1 MILRVVLAAVL
12 TAALLAVA
20 LPAMADVGAN
30 RAESTMDR
38 QLGTL
43 GEELE
48 TMVETDDPTVGR
60 GARHVAK
67 LRLPDRSLTSAAVT
81 RLRFL
86 SREEVAVASW
96 RVGDS
101 ATSRTRL
108 AGVPVRGAGGGPVTV
123 REPGTHRLVFELR
136 SRAGKPVLTVKRLGG
151 ETDA

>member
-1 MILRVVLAAVL
+1 MILRVVLAVVL
-12 TAALLAVA
+12 TATLLAAA
-20 LPAMADVGAN
+20 LPAMAAAGAN
-30 RAESTMDR
+30 RADSSMHR
-38 QLGTL
+38 QLGVL
-43 GEELE
+43 SEDLE

-60 GARHVAK
+60 GARHVAR

-81 RLRFL
+81 HLRFA
-86 SREEVAVASW
+86 SREGVAVASW

-108 AGVPVRGAGGGPVTV
+108 ASVPVRGAGGEPVTL

-136 SRAGKPVLTVKRLGG
+136 SRAGKLVLTVKRLGG